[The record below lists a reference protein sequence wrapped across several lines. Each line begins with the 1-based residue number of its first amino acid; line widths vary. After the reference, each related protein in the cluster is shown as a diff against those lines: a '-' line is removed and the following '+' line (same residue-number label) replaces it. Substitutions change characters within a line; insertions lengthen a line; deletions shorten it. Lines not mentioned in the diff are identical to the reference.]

1 MEEKK
6 SSTKKVVAIVVVII
20 IAVLAVLGTVGF
32 MFVNDIAQR
41 ALIGSEMEAIN
52 TSGKVDTE
60 IKSTGKY
67 ADVEKALK
75 DYVVEYQGVALDMAK
90 EYQNEKFTQIL
101 SADNYKN
108 DGPEF
113 KESKELIKNLK
124 AKGDTA
130 KNKLTEMVSN
140 EYKEKRAT
148 DSGLSGK
155 YKDLF
160 MDSIQLGDEL
170 KEIESTV
177 ANVNNYLDKVNDI
190 FDFLSQNKGKWEVKN
205 NQVQF
210 KEMSLLTKYNSL
222 VSLVNIAA
230 KKLS

>member
-1 MEEKK
+1 
-6 SSTKKVVAIVVVII
+6 
-20 IAVLAVLGTVGF
+20 
-32 MFVNDIAQR
+32 
-41 ALIGSEMEAIN
+41 
-52 TSGKVDTE
+52 
-60 IKSTGKY
+60 
-67 ADVEKALK
+67 
-75 DYVVEYQGVALDMAK
+75 
-90 EYQNEKFTQIL
+90 
-101 SADNYKN
+101 
-108 DGPEF
+108 
-113 KESKELIKNLK
+113 
-124 AKGDTA
+124 
-130 KNKLTEMVSN
+130 MVSN

>member
-124 AKGDTA
+124 AKGDR
-130 KNKLTEMVSN
+130 KSV
-140 EYKEKRAT
+140 
-148 DSGLSGK
+148 
-155 YKDLF
+155 
-160 MDSIQLGDEL
+160 
-170 KEIESTV
+170 V
-177 ANVNNYLDKVNDI
+177 
-190 FDFLSQNKGKWEVKN
+190 
-205 NQVQF
+205 
-210 KEMSLLTKYNSL
+210 
-222 VSLVNIAA
+222 
-230 KKLS
+230 